1 MSFCKKYKKDK
12 HYEAVAIGASAGG
25 VDALRIILSGLP
37 HDFYPAIII
46 VQHLSPVSDNLFPQ
60 FLNEK
65 CLLPVMEADE
75 KIKILHNSVY
85 IAPPNYHLLVEE
97 DRTFSLSVTE
107 KINYARPSID
117 VLFETAAFAYGSALI
132 GVILTGA
139 NQDGAQGLK
148 KIKESGGLTIVQDPK
163 TAQISTMPN
172 EVISAFNVDYILPL
186 KKIVSFLSGL

>member
-1 MSFCKKYKKDK
+1 MYFCKKDK
-12 HYEAVAIGASAGG
+12 QYEAVAIGASAGG
-25 VDALRIILSGLP
+25 VDALRMILSGLP
-37 HDFYPAIII
+37 HDFYPATII
-46 VQHLSPVSDNLFPQ
+46 VQHLPPASDEFLPQ
-60 FLNEK
+60 FLNKE

-75 KIKILHNSVY
+75 KIKIRHNSVY
-85 IAPPNYHLLVEE
+85 IAPSNYHLLVEE

-139 NQDGAQGLK
+139 NKDGVQGLK

-163 TAQISTMPN
+163 TAQISTMPQKA
-172 EVISAFNVDYILPL
+172 ISAFNVDYILPL
-186 KKIVSFLSGL
+186 QKIASFLSDF